1 MLICVLFSP
10 QKVSVLAVIDPFR
23 LYFSIYEHSSTHA
36 QYVFPATVHGNVYI
50 GGRGQSDRFGSRKQ
64 AMRMRTTVFI
74 DTAIKSE
81 RVY

>member
-1 MLICVLFSP
+1 MRKRREI
-10 QKVSVLAVIDPFR
+10 KKNRTTIDPFR
-23 LYFSIYEHSSTHA
+23 LYFSIYEHSCTHA

-81 RVY
+81 RVYCI